1 MERKIARFVKS
12 FAKEVTENNAAIF
25 AGAGM
30 SAAAGF
36 VDWKTLLK
44 PIIEELGLDANKE
57 DNLVSVAQYHCN
69 EKGGNRH
76 SLNQLIINEFSRSA
90 VITENHRILA
100 RLPISTF
107 WTTNYDKLIEKALE
121 GAYKIPDVKYTI
133 EHLATTKPKRDAVVY
148 KMHGDVEHPDK
159 AVLTKDDYEA
169 YHKRFAPFITALS
182 GDLVSKTF
190 LFLGFS
196 FTDPN
201 IDFILSRIRTT
212 YSQHQ
217 REHYCIMRAISRP
230 DCDSDGDYEYKI
242 LKQKLFIEDLKRF
255 NIIALLIEQYNQITD
270 VLKRIESI
278 YKLKTVFISGSAQE
292 YGAMGKDKAG
302 QFIHELS
309 KTLIGRGYK
318 IVSGFGLGVG
328 SAVINGALEEIY
340 CHGRKTTD
348 EQLILR
354 PFPQNQ
360 TGSKPLPELWD
371 DYRKDMVPLAGI
383 AIFMF
388 GNKSNG
394 TDVVNANGVQREFEI
409 AIENGLRVVPI
420 GATGYVAEKLWK
432 EVLKDLDKYY
442 AGYSKE
448 FEENFTEIGDST
460 LEVGSLLDSTI
471 KLLDK
476 IIRR

>member
-1 MERKIARFVKS
+1 MDRQITNFIRS
-12 FAKEVTENNAAIF
+12 FAKEVMENNAAIF

-30 SAAAGF
+30 SAGAGY

-44 PIIEELGLDANKE
+44 PIADELGLDINKE
-57 DNLVSVAQYHCN
+57 DNLVSVAQYHYN
-69 EKGGNRH
+69 EKGQNRH
-76 SLNQLIINEFSRSA
+76 RINQLLIDEFSRNTD
-90 VITENHRILA
+90 ITENHRLLA
-100 RLPISTF
+100 RLPINTY

-121 GAYKIPDVKYTI
+121 SAHKVSDVKYTVNQ
-133 EHLATTKPKRDAVVY
+133 LANTKPKRDAIIY
-148 KMHGDVEHPDK
+148 KMHGDVDHPSE
-159 AVLTKDDYEA
+159 AVLIKDDYEK
-169 YHKRFAPFITALS
+169 YHIKFAPYITALS

-201 IDFILSRIRTT
+201 IDYVLSRIRAT
-212 YSQHQ
+212 YTNHQ
-217 REHYCIMRAISRP
+217 REHYCIIRGVSRTE
-230 DCDSDGDYEYKI
+230 CDTDAEYEYRVR
-242 LKQKLFIEDLKRF
+242 KQELFVGDLKRY
-255 NIIALLIEQYNQITD
+255 NITTLLIENYGQITEI
-270 VLKRIESI
+270 LKVIEKI
-278 YKLKTVFISGSAQE
+278 YKMRTVFISGSAHE
-292 YGAMGKDKAG
+292 YGSMGKDKAEL
-302 QFIHELS
+302 FVHELS

-360 TGSKPLPELWD
+360 TGTIPLHTLWD
-371 DYRKDMVPLAGI
+371 EYRKDMIPLAGI

-388 GNKSNG
+388 GNKLDGENI
-394 TDVVNANGVQREFEI
+394 VYANGVRREFEI
-409 AIENGLRVVPI
+409 AIENGLRVVPV
-420 GATGYVAEKLWK
+420 GATGYMAEELWK
-432 EVLKDLDKYY
+432 EVSADLEMHYP
-442 AGYSKE
+442 GHSKE
-448 FEENFTEIGDST
+448 FEDNFREIGNST
-460 LEVGSLLDSTI
+460 LDTEALLESVV